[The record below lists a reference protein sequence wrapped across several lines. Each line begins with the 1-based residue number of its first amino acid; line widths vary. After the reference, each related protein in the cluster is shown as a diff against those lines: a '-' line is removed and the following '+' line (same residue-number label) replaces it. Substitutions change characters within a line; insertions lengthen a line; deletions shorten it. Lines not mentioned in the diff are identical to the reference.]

1 MSIQFPADR
10 KTIDDRMKADVQ
22 TALPESNPFLK
33 NSFLGALI
41 TGVAGREY
49 EFYLQLKNALLEM
62 FPDTADGAYLE
73 RWGSYVNIN
82 RNPASISSGYV
93 DFTGVNGT
101 IIPTATLL
109 TAADAGTYTT
119 DAVATIYPLS
129 VQVTTATELGTTVTC
144 NCALPHNLATGM
156 TVTIS
161 GATPAAYN
169 GNFPIVVVDADTF
182 TYETTA
188 GLASPATGTIL
199 ATASFA
205 RVKCSSTLAG
215 VVYNQIGGTQ
225 LTVAGSIPGLDSTAY
240 VAFDELASGT
250 DTESDISYRARVLY
264 RYQNPVALFN
274 EVAITIQAFK
284 YAGVTRVWVVGA
296 GVLEG
301 GADINNIT
309 RSGYVKIVETY
320 LPHNLEAGQMVSI
333 TGASPSAY
341 NDTVKCLPLTS
352 YTFAY
357 TNGDNTSTTPA
368 TGVMTYSTGGAAGQ
382 VRVYFM
388 KDNAT
393 DPIPNAVDIA
403 AVQALVEAIRPAHV
417 HPLDAIVS
425 APVPILRNF
434 VFTALSPNT
443 AAMQQAITQSLEAV
457 FKEDT
462 QVSTNLPSASY
473 ISAIWQTVDST
484 GAVVNSFTLSSTADV
499 VVSNG
504 GIATLGTVTYPS

>member
-33 NSFLGALI
+33 NSFLGAVI
-41 TGVAGREY
+41 TGVSGREY
-49 EFYLQLKNALLEM
+49 EFYLQLNNALLEM

-73 RWGSYVNIN
+73 RWGSYVGVN

-101 IIPTATLL
+101 IIPAATLL
-109 TAADAGTYTT
+109 TAADGGTYAT
-119 DAVATIYPLS
+119 DAVATIYPLVSS
-129 VQVTTATELGTTVTC
+129 VTSVTELGTTVTC
-144 NCALPHNLATGM
+144 NCALPHSLATGM
-156 TVTIS
+156 TITMS
-161 GATPAAYN
+161 GATPAGYN

-188 GLASPATGTIL
+188 GLTSPATGTIL

-205 RVKCSSTLAG
+205 RVKCSSNLAG
-215 VVYNQIGGTQ
+215 AAYNQIGGSQ
-225 LTVAGSIPGLDSTAY
+225 LTVAGSISGLDSTAY

-250 DTESDISYRARVLY
+250 DTESDISYRARVIY

-296 GVLEG
+296 GVL
-301 GADINNIT
+301 GAYAAVTSIT
-309 RSGYVKIVETY
+309 RSDYVITVTTPT
-320 LPHNLEAGQMVSI
+320 PHGLEAGQMVSI

-341 NDTVKCLPLTS
+341 NATVKCLPLTS
-352 YTFAY
+352 TTFAY
-357 TNGDNTSTTPA
+357 TTGDNTSTTPA
-368 TGVMTYSTGGAAGQ
+368 TGTISYRAGGPAGQ
-382 VRVYFM
+382 VSVYFM

-393 DPIPNAVDIA
+393 SPIPNAADII

-417 HPLDAIVS
+417 HPLDAIVA
-425 APVPILRNF
+425 APVPVLSNF
-434 VFTALSPNT
+434 TLTALSPNT
-443 AAMQQAITQSLEAV
+443 AAMQAAITQSLQAV

-462 QVSTNLPSASY
+462 QVSTNLPAASY

-484 GAVVNSFTLSSTADV
+484 GTAVESFTLSSTADIV
-499 VVSNG
+499 VGSG
-504 GIATLGTVTYPS
+504 GIATLGTITYPS